1 MIFVL
6 IVFIYLMKIVVSFLK
21 KNWLDLLW
29 KLKIM
34 SKAWITKF
42 RLESFSKFNIYDL
55 DVYLDIDTS
64 IVLKNF
70 KLTEFEIKK

>member
-21 KNWLDLLW
+21 KNWLDLW

-34 SKAWITKF
+34 NKAWITKF
-42 RLESFSKFNIYDL
+42 RLELFSKFNIYDL
-55 DVYLDIDTS
+55 DIYLDIDTS